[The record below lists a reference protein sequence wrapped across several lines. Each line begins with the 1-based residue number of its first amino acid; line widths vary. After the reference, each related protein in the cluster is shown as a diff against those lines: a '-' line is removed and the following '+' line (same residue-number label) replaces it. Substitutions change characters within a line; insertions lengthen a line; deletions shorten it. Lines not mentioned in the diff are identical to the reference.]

1 MRRWEYYSKKAQAEE
16 TNFMSYVWAEKARK
30 EWEKDN
36 PVNIG
41 EKMQRT
47 LSGPA
52 STLLLVL
59 GGFYAI
65 PVVRG
70 LSAKIQEGDVAQLA
84 GKVAD
89 SVGAA
94 ADSVTGGS

>member
-1 MRRWEYYSKKAQAEE
+1 
-16 TNFMSYVWAEKARK
+16 MSYVWAEKARK

-70 LSAKIQEGDVAQLA
+70 LSAKVQEGDVAQLA

-89 SVGAA
+89 SVGAV